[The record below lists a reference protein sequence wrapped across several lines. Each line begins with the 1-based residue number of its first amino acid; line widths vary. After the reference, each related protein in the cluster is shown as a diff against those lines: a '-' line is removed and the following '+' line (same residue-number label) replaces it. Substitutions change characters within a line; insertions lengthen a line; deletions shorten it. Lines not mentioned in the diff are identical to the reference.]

1 MSPNHKLDIFDVL
14 KRINTK
20 DTDYFSSLSEDEQK
34 SIQPLVLMRW
44 MTGGNSPQQIMML
57 NEFVNPYVFSLS
69 NDKKLLFDL
78 LTACSPGRSVRAK
91 WIKRKKQSSSKTPLS
106 LGIVKEIFQYSTK
119 EALLSLDLIDN
130 DTILMYAIEL
140 GRQSD
145 DIKKLKAEL
154 RKR

>member
-1 MSPNHKLDIFDVL
+1 M
-14 KRINTK
+14 
-20 DTDYFSSLSEDEQK
+20 
-34 SIQPLVLMRW
+34 
-44 MTGGNSPQQIMML
+44 
-57 NEFVNPYVFSLS
+57 
-69 NDKKLLFDL
+69 
-78 LTACSPGRSVRAK
+78 
-91 WIKRKKQSSSKTPLS
+91 
-106 LGIVKEIFQYSTK
+106 KEIFQYSTK